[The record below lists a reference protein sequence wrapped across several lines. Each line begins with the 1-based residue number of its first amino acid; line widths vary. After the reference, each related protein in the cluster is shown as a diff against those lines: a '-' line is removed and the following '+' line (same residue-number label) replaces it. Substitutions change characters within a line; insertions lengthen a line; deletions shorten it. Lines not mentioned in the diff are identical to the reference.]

1 MKEKV
6 LVAYASQY
14 GSTQEVA
21 EAIAA
26 TLRESNLAVDLQP
39 MRKVKSLAGYGAIV
53 LGAPMYMGSLHKD
66 LLSFLALHQEVFTQQ
81 PPAIYV
87 LGPLSMDEKEWQGC
101 RAMLDKELAKYLWLA
116 PLAVEMFGGKY
127 DPARLNLPHRL
138 IASLPASP
146 LHGIPAKDLRDWA
159 AIQNWGKTL
168 AMKFQVA
175 FLTPSAMVI
184 AEASGRTG
192 VPQ

>member
-1 MKEKV
+1 MIQAERTVQMKEKA

-21 EAIAA
+21 ESIAG

-39 MRKVKSLAGYGAIV
+39 MKKVKSLTEYGAIV
-53 LGAPMYMGSLHKD
+53 LGAPIYMGSLHKD
-66 LLSFLALHQEVFTQQ
+66 MQSFLALHQEALTKQ

-87 LGPLSMDEKEWQGC
+87 LGPLSMDEKEWQEC
-101 RAMLDKELAKYLWLA
+101 RAMLDKELAKFPWLS

-127 DPARLNLPHRL
+127 NPARLNLPHRL

-146 LHGIPAKDLRDWA
+146 LHGMPAKDLRDWA
-159 AIQNWGKTL
+159 AIQNWTRSL
-168 AMKFQVA
+168 VMKFQA
-175 FLTPSAMVI
+175 ALT
-184 AEASGRTG
+184 E
-192 VPQ
+192 